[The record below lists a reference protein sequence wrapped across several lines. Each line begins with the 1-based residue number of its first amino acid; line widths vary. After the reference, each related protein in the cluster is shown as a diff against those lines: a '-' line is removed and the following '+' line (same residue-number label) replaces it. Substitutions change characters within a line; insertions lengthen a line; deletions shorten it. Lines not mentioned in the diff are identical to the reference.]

1 MFGKKAKIA
10 ELEAEL
16 REQREYIMKLQRE
29 SAEFVPQLR
38 ASQNQVEYLVRTIRQ
53 MDDQIFA
60 MSQRTDWVSMRPHF
74 QTLSDGMTARK
85 VAESD
90 RIADI
95 LRPELIETYKPHG
108 ESPVQTS
115 RPKLIGTYNAQEKH
129 DPQDDAIRALKNW
142 NG

>member
-1 MFGKKAKIA
+1 MFGKKARIA
-10 ELEAEL
+10 ALEAEVNRLTANL
-16 REQREYIMKLQRE
+16 RNE
-29 SAEFVPQLR
+29 SAQHTAEEGALR
-38 ASQNQVEYLVRTIRQ
+38 NQVEYLVRTIRQ

-60 MSQRTDWVSMRPHF
+60 MSQKTDWVSMRPHF

-115 RPKLIGTYNAQEKH
+115 RPNLEFLNATKK
-129 DPQDDAIRALKNW
+129 ITRS
-142 NG
+142 